1 MPKLIRKIMLIK
13 PTKLEHARVELLK
26 SISLKKNAIEVPL
39 EKASE
44 RITNKKI
51 DSKLNLP
58 STANS
63 AVDGYGISSATFFD
77 NPNTLFKVIGVAK
90 AGHPF
95 KEKVLPGQALEIYTG
110 AIIPNGIDTIIM
122 HDKCERLDKKVK
134 IKEHIKTNQNMRPV
148 GENLKKGESVVNKGK
163 LLNSA
168 DIGQLAASGNSKVSV
183 YEKVR
188 VSVISTGDELISANS
203 KNRLEGQIYDSNKP
217 MLLSLLSQNYLK
229 LSDMGIVKDNRS
241 KLAKKYA
248 EALSKSDV
256 VISSGGASDG
266 IEDHTQNA
274 LKDVGAKCLVW
285 QLAMKPGKPMAVGT
299 IENKFIFCLPG
310 NPVAAFVCTKLLIKP
325 FLIKMSGGDDL
336 EPLEIKLPSA
346 FELNKRIGRAEYLR
360 AKIVNDGK
368 DTMIKLH
375 GRKGAGVI
383 SSLTGADGIVEIPM
397 ELKRVSI
404 GDLLRFFPFEHRGL

>member
-1 MPKLIRKIMLIK
+1 MLIK

-26 SISLKKNAIEVPL
+26 SIKLKKNVIEVPL
-39 EKASE
+39 QKALE
-44 RITNKKI
+44 RISYKKI

-63 AVDGYGISSATFFD
+63 AVDGYGISSATYFN
-77 NPNTLFKVIGVAK
+77 NPKTEFIVIGIAK

-95 KEKVLPGQALEIYTG
+95 TKKILPGQAVEIYTG
-110 AIIPNGIDTIIM
+110 AIMPKGIDTIVM
-122 HDKCERLDKKVK
+122 HEKCERINHKVK

-325 FLIKMSGGDDL
+325 LLIRMSGGGDL

-346 FELNKRIGRAEYLR
+346 FEHNKRIGRAEYLR

-368 DTMIKLH
+368 STMIKLH